1 MAAYIR
7 QRPPRWFWLTGFA
20 ATLWGL
26 FGATVFALYIMFGP
40 ALTAEPSRSDL
51 LLSAS
56 LPGWFDVVQAAATLS
71 ALLGGFALM
80 TRSAMAR
87 ALFLLSLI
95 FLVVQ
100 FGYMMFFTPIVPLMG
115 WTTLLLPLLLI
126 GVSAVEIWFADYARR
141 HGWIS

>member
-20 ATLWGL
+20 ATLWGV
-26 FGATVFALYIMFGP
+26 FGAALFALYLTFGP
-40 ALTAEPSRSDL
+40 ALSTAPTLADQ

-56 LPGWFDVVQAAATLS
+56 LPGWFGVVQTAATLS
-71 ALLGGFALM
+71 ALLGGLALM

-87 ALFLLSLI
+87 ALFLVSLV

-100 FGYMMFFTPIVPLMG
+100 FGYMTLFTPLLPLMG

-126 GVSAVEIWFADYARR
+126 AVSAVEMWFAEYARR